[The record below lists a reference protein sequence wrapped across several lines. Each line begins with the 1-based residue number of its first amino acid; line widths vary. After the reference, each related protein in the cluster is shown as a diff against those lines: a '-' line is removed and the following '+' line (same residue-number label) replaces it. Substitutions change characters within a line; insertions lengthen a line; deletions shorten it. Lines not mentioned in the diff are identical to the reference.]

1 MFSKRCAQDTQRPKI
16 PSGSSH
22 RLRAVPPVP
31 PVANYQPIVSLQ
43 TALHCDL
50 TSVNIAFDLLTFAC
64 HNTKVAFPALCA
76 LTSMSDK
83 DHHDAV
89 SLLVAAEAPA
99 ATLGDLLPPSASQEQ
114 KALQQLTQD
123 ITNRMTWDAEVR
135 RKRRRLRTSLILFVL
150 TFLSTTLVGADY
162 WPLDILPGY
171 FNDGY
176 RVRIL
181 NHLNQLWPSP
191 DHVMTLTE
199 RFWQSIER
207 GCLYSLPLMT
217 ILFCHEMGHFLQAV
231 RYRVP
236 ASFPY
241 FIPLPLPPLGTMG
254 AVILQGRGVADRK
267 KMFDIAVSGPIAGLV
282 VTLPVLY
289 FGIQSSGYAFPQSS
303 DVFVFGQP
311 VLVRWL
317 IEAIHG
323 PAPAGMIFAWNG
335 IATAG
340 WVGVFI
346 TAMNLLPVG
355 QLDGGHI
362 MYTLIGRPAHY
373 IAWGL
378 ILMAVAVMLRTGMYS
393 YILLLVL
400 LTLTGPRHPPTA
412 DDTVPL
418 GRARHVI
425 GWATLSFLL
434 IGFTPQPIVIPDSR
448 PAQADYDNVIPPL
461 SEDGGDVL

>member
-1 MFSKRCAQDTQRPKI
+1 MPEFEPQYTED
-16 PSGSSH
+16 PSD
-22 RLRAVPPVP
+22 AE
-31 PVANYQPIVSLQ
+31 
-43 TALHCDL
+43 TL
-50 TSVNIAFDLLTFAC
+50 TI
-64 HNTKVAFPALCA
+64 
-76 LTSMSDK
+76 
-83 DHHDAV
+83 
-89 SLLVAAEAPA
+89 PA
-99 ATLGDLLPPSASQEQ
+99 ATRTVILGRLRTPAISEEE

-123 ITNRMTWDAEVR
+123 IANRMTWAAEAR
-135 RKRRRLRTSLILFVL
+135 RRRRRLRTSLILFVL

-171 FNDGY
+171 FNDAY

-181 NHLNQLWPSP
+181 NHLNQLWPNP
-191 DHVMTLTE
+191 DRVMTLTD
-199 RFWQSIER
+199 RFWQSIQR
-207 GCLYSLPLMT
+207 GCQYSIPLMV

-289 FGIQSSGYAFPQSS
+289 FGIQSSGYAFPTST

-317 IEAIHG
+317 IEVIHG

-378 ILMAVAVMLRTGMYS
+378 ILIAVAVMLRTGMYS

-418 GRARHVI
+418 GRARHVT
-425 GWATLSFLL
+425 GWVTLAFLL
-434 IGFTPQPIVIPDSR
+434 IGFTPQPIVIPDNR
-448 PAQADYDNVIPPL
+448 PAQADYEDVIPPF
-461 SEDGGDVL
+461 SVDSFEVN